1 MISIELT
8 VALITFYFVM
18 FITPGP
24 NNIMLTTSGIKYG
37 FKKTI
42 PHILGIPLGH
52 FFQIFLV
59 SLGLGTLFQTYPLI
73 QQTLKIAGCL
83 YLFFLAYKMFGSLN
97 IKKNTKETGRP
108 LKFYEASLFQILNPK
123 AWVVAITAVSIFFP
137 KDENFITGI
146 FYLASIAPI
155 VCLPSISI
163 WALFGS
169 GIRSFVSNP
178 KVKQIIETI
187 MALLLLATGVMIL
200 I

>member
-1 MISIELT
+1 MITIELT

-18 FITPGP
+18 FVTPGP

-52 FFQIFLV
+52 FFQISLV
-59 SLGLGTLFQTYPLI
+59 SLGLGTLFQNYPLI
-73 QQTLKIAGCL
+73 QEILKVAGCL
-83 YLFFLAYKMFGSLN
+83 YLFFLAYKMFGSLS
-97 IKKNTKETGRP
+97 IKENKKKTGRP

-123 AWVVAITAVSIFFP
+123 AWVVAITAVTVFFP
-137 KDENFITGI
+137 KDEHFITGI
-146 FYLASIAPI
+146 FYLAAIAPI
-155 VCLPSISI
+155 ICLPSISV

-169 GIRSFVSNP
+169 GIRAFVSNP
-178 KVKQIIETI
+178 KMKQIIEI
-187 MALLLLATGVMIL
+187 VMAFLLIATGVMIL

>member
-18 FITPGP
+18 FVTPGP

-59 SLGLGTLFQTYPLI
+59 SLGLVTLFQTYPFI
-73 QQTLKIAGCL
+73 QEVLKVVGCL
-83 YLFFLAYKMFGSLN
+83 YLFFLAYKMFGALSV
-97 IKKNTKETGRP
+97 KKNTTETGRP

-123 AWVVAITAVSIFFP
+123 AWVVAITAVSVFFP
-137 KDENFITGI
+137 KDEYFVTGI
-146 FYLASIAPI
+146 FYLASVAPI

-169 GIRSFVSNP
+169 GIRAFVSNNR
-178 KVKQIIETI
+178 VKQIIEMI
-187 MALLLLATGVMIL
+187 MAFLLLATGIMIL

>member
-1 MISIELT
+1 MITIELT

-18 FITPGP
+18 FVTPGP

-52 FFQIFLV
+52 FFQISLV
-59 SLGLGTLFQTYPLI
+59 SLGLGTLFQNYPLI
-73 QQTLKIAGCL
+73 QEILKVAGCL
-83 YLFFLAYKMFGSLN
+83 YLFFLAYKMFGSLS
-97 IKKNTKETGRP
+97 IKENKKKTGRP

-123 AWVVAITAVSIFFP
+123 AWVVAITAVSVFFP
-137 KDENFITGI
+137 KDEHFITGI
-146 FYLASIAPI
+146 FYLAAIAPI
-155 VCLPSISI
+155 ICLPSISV

-169 GIRSFVSNP
+169 GIRAFVSNP
-178 KVKQIIETI
+178 KMKQIIEI
-187 MALLLLATGVMIL
+187 VMAFLLIATGVMIL

>member
-1 MISIELT
+1 MITIELT

-18 FITPGP
+18 FVTPGP

-52 FFQIFLV
+52 FFQISLV
-59 SLGLGTLFQTYPLI
+59 SLGLGTLFQNYPLI
-73 QQTLKIAGCL
+73 QEILKVAGCL
-83 YLFFLAYKMFGSLN
+83 YLFFLAYKMFGSLS
-97 IKKNTKETGRP
+97 IKENKKKTGRP

-123 AWVVAITAVSIFFP
+123 AWVVAITAVSVFFP
-137 KDENFITGI
+137 KDEHFITGI
-146 FYLASIAPI
+146 FYLAAIAPI
-155 VCLPSISI
+155 ICLPSISV

-169 GIRSFVSNP
+169 GIRAFVSNP
-178 KVKQIIETI
+178 KMRQIIEI
-187 MALLLLATGVMIL
+187 VMAFLLIATGVMIL

>member
-1 MISIELT
+1 MITIELT

-18 FITPGP
+18 FVTPGP

-52 FFQIFLV
+52 FFQISLV
-59 SLGLGTLFQTYPLI
+59 SLGLGTLFQNYPLI
-73 QQTLKIAGCL
+73 QEILKVAGCL
-83 YLFFLAYKMFGSLN
+83 YLFFLAYKMFGSLS
-97 IKKNTKETGRP
+97 IKENKKKTGRP

-123 AWVVAITAVSIFFP
+123 AWVVAITAVSVFFP
-137 KDENFITGI
+137 KDEHFITGI
-146 FYLASIAPI
+146 FYLAAIAPI
-155 VCLPSISI
+155 ICLPSISV

-169 GIRSFVSNP
+169 GIRAFVSNL
-178 KVKQIIETI
+178 KVKKIIEI
-187 MALLLLATGVMIL
+187 VMAFLLIATGVMIL

>member
-1 MISIELT
+1 MITIELT

-18 FITPGP
+18 FVTPGP

-52 FFQIFLV
+52 FVQISLV
-59 SLGLGTLFQTYPLI
+59 SLGLGTLFQNYPLI
-73 QQTLKIAGCL
+73 QEILKVAGCL
-83 YLFFLAYKMFGSLN
+83 YLFFLAYKMFGSLS
-97 IKKNTKETGRP
+97 IKENKKETGRP

-123 AWVVAITAVSIFFP
+123 AWVVAITAVSVFFP
-137 KDENFITGI
+137 KDEHFITGI
-146 FYLASIAPI
+146 FYLAAIAPI
-155 VCLPSISI
+155 ICLPSISV

-169 GIRSFVSNP
+169 GIRAFVSNP
-178 KVKQIIETI
+178 KMKQIIEI
-187 MALLLLATGVMIL
+187 VMAFLLIATGVMIL

>member
-1 MISIELT
+1 M
-8 VALITFYFVM
+8 FV
-18 FITPGP
+18 TPGP

-52 FFQIFLV
+52 FFQISLV

-73 QQTLKIAGCL
+73 QEILKVAGCL
-83 YLFFLAYKMFGSLN
+83 YLFFLAYKMFGSLS

-123 AWVVAITAVSIFFP
+123 AWVVAITAVSVFFP
-137 KDENFITGI
+137 KDEHFVTGI

-169 GIRSFVSNP
+169 GIRTFVSNSR
-178 KVKQIIETI
+178 VKQIIEI
-187 MALLLLATGVMIL
+187 VMAFLLLATGVMIL

>member
-1 MISIELT
+1 MITAELT
-8 VALITFYFVM
+8 IALITFYFVM
-18 FITPGP
+18 FVTPGP
-24 NNIMLTTSGIKYG
+24 NNIMLTSSGIKYG

-59 SLGLGTLFQTYPLI
+59 SLGLGTLFQNYPLI
-73 QQTLKIAGCL
+73 QEILKATGCL
-83 YLFFLAYKMFGSLN
+83 YLFFLAYKMFGSLSFEKN
-97 IKKNTKETGRP
+97 KKESGRP

-137 KDENFITGI
+137 KDEHFITGI
-146 FYLASIAPI
+146 FYLAAIAPI
-155 VCLPSISI
+155 ICLPSISV

-178 KVKQIIETI
+178 KVKQIIEI
-187 MALLLLATGVMIL
+187 VMAFLLMATGVMIL

>member
-18 FITPGP
+18 FVTPGP

-97 IKKNTKETGRP
+97 SKKNIKETGRP

-123 AWVVAITAVSIFFP
+123 A
-137 KDENFITGI
+137 
-146 FYLASIAPI
+146 
-155 VCLPSISI
+155 
-163 WALFGS
+163 
-169 GIRSFVSNP
+169 
-178 KVKQIIETI
+178 
-187 MALLLLATGVMIL
+187 
-200 I
+200 

>member
-1 MISIELT
+1 MITIELT

-18 FITPGP
+18 FVTPGP

-52 FFQIFLV
+52 FFQISLV
-59 SLGLGTLFQTYPLI
+59 SLGLGTLFQNYPLI
-73 QQTLKIAGCL
+73 QEILKVVGCL
-83 YLFFLAYKMFGSLN
+83 YLFFLAYKMFGSLS
-97 IKKNTKETGRP
+97 IKENKKETGRP

-123 AWVVAITAVSIFFP
+123 AWVVAITAVSVFFP
-137 KDENFITGI
+137 KDEHFITGI
-146 FYLASIAPI
+146 FYLAAIAPI
-155 VCLPSISI
+155 ICLPSISV

-169 GIRSFVSNP
+169 GIRAFVSNP
-178 KVKQIIETI
+178 KMKQIIEI
-187 MALLLLATGVMIL
+187 VMAFLLIATGVMIL